1 MTTFAYRSTRCLF
14 YGIYPP
20 LPIGLLVKGFR
31 KVINQGDRGDL
42 KVVSNENGGGS
53 GMRQMIGI
61 GLRPW

>member
-1 MTTFAYRSTRCLF
+1 MPGPASIDVLSCVEYN
-14 YGIYPP
+14 
-20 LPIGLLVKGFR
+20 LV
-31 KVINQGDRGDL
+31 L